1 MIIKFIILILLNIN
15 NIDEINRLTKEA
27 EIYFKNKATCL
38 SILTEEDYFLGKLDH
53 IKKIKQK

>member
-27 EIYFKNKATCL
+27 EIYFKNEEYDK
-38 SILTEEDYFLGKLDH
+38 SIANY
-53 IKKIKQK
+53 I